1 MIDQEVI
8 PSHNPEEEYSIGNQQ
23 ENQRTDFLEISVI
36 AEIIQLIEQI
46 DNKCQGQIAL
56 RHKHRIGIA
65 IFRRTAIKSHYMLLA
80 IEKHSTFI
88 PRRVPNNAGVYLS
101 RIL

>member
-46 DNKCQGQIAL
+46 DNKCQGQIGEDIVNE
-56 RHKHRIGIA
+56 RI
-65 IFRRTAIKSHYMLLA
+65 KQVS
-80 IEKHSTFI
+80 
-88 PRRVPNNAGVYLS
+88 
-101 RIL
+101 